1 MMKIEVKN
9 MNEIP
14 LGKQLKYAL
23 QEKEALKEDV
33 KEWFNLTVEQQKQLS
48 MDFARATAEVLE
60 LQYKL
65 AEEVSI
71 KQMIEQEEE
80 RMLAEEDLL
89 RQQEWMNAM
98 DVAYE
103 QGIYK

>member
-1 MMKIEVKN
+1 MTY
-9 MNEIP
+9 EIP

-33 KEWFNLTVEQQKQLS
+33 KEWFNLTVEQQERLS
-48 MDFARATAEVLE
+48 EDIARATAEVSA

-71 KQMIEQEEE
+71 QQMIEQEEE

-103 QGIYK
+103 ENYF

>member
-1 MMKIEVKN
+1 MTY
-9 MNEIP
+9 EIP

-33 KEWFNLTVEQQKQLS
+33 KEWFNLTVEQQERLS
-48 MDFARATAEVLE
+48 EDIARATAEVSA

-71 KQMIEQEEE
+71 QQMIEQEEE
-80 RMLAEEDLL
+80 RMRAEEDLL